1 MIKEILNGEVKKAI
15 NCVREKDANI
25 TKTGQTVDV
34 GFFPVKYLKIKYT
47 SGWLLIIFSKNLNK
61 PELAVFDI
69 FIYLLVFLKLDKM
82 TPFLET

>member
-34 GFFPVKYLKIKYT
+34 GFFPIKYLKIKYIPVRYNIGLT
-47 SGWLLIIFSKNLNK
+47 
-61 PELAVFDI
+61 V
-69 FIYLLVFLKLDKM
+69 LVLKDSNSSALSPKRRK
-82 TPFLET
+82 FV